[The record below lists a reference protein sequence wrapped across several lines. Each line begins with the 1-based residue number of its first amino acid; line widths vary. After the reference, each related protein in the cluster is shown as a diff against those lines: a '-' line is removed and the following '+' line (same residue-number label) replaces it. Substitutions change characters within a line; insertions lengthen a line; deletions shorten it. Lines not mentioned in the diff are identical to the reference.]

1 MAMQAATS
9 DKTKSKGAGKAK
21 AKARPKERGI
31 TLLVGTRKG
40 AWFFHSD
47 PARATWRVEGPQL
60 LGNIVNHIVRDPRS
74 GTLLMAAKTGH
85 LGPTIFRSI
94 DKGKTWREANV
105 PPAFPK
111 VETPAKS
118 SGNGQNGHGNGKA
131 TSAIPRAV
139 SHTFWLSPGHASD
152 PGVWWAGTSPPG
164 LFVSIDDGL
173 SWMSVEGFNEHPM
186 YWKWCPAD
194 GGTPDG
200 ALLNQIVIDP
210 RDPSHIYIAT
220 STGGVFESRDRARS
234 WRPLN
239 KNVEATFMPDPYPE
253 YGQDAHYIALAPSN
267 PDRLWQQNHCGIYR
281 LDRPGET
288 WERIGKAMPA
298 EVGDIGFT
306 ILPHPRDAETAWVFP
321 MDGSDV
327 WPRTSPGGMPAVYR
341 TRDAGASWERQDKG
355 FPKKQGWFTVK
366 RQAFCRD
373 DAAPV
378 GLYLGTTGGELWA
391 SRNEGGRFEQIAAHL
406 PEIYSVEAVERL

>member
-1 MAMQAATS
+1 MAKAV
-9 DKTKSKGAGKAK
+9 KAK
-21 AKARPKERGI
+21 AKARGV

-47 PARATWRVEGPQL
+47 PSRKTWRVEGPQL
-60 LGNIVNHIVRDPRS
+60 LGNIVNHIVADPREGS
-74 GTLLMAAKTGH
+74 RTLLMAAKTGH
-85 LGPTIFRSI
+85 LGPTIFRSV
-94 DKGKTWREANV
+94 DKGKTWVEARV

-111 VETPAKS
+111 VDAPKAKN
-118 SGNGQNGHGNGKA
+118 GNGGGNGHGA
-131 TSAIPRAV
+131 TALPRSV

-164 LFVSIDDGL
+164 LFVSTDDGL
-173 SWMSVEGFNEHPM
+173 SWESVAGFNDHAM

-200 ALLNQIVIDP
+200 ALLNQILIDP
-210 RDPSHIYIAT
+210 RDPRHLYIAT
-220 STGGVFESRDRARS
+220 STGGVFESKDRARS
-234 WRPLN
+234 WAPLN
-239 KNVEATFMPDPYPE
+239 KNVEANFFPDPYPE
-253 YGQDAHYIALAPSN
+253 FGQDAHYIAFAPTN

-281 LDRPGET
+281 LDRPSDK
-288 WERIGKAMPA
+288 WERIGKQMPK

-306 ILPHPRDAETAWVFP
+306 ILGHPRDEDTAWVFP

-327 WPRTSPGGMPAVYR
+327 WPRTSPGGAPAVYR
-341 TRDAGASWERQDKG
+341 TRDAGNTWERQDKG

-373 DAAPV
+373 DRKAV
-378 GLYLGTTGGELWA
+378 GLSLGTTGGELWA
-391 SRNEGGRFEQIAAHL
+391 STNEGGRFTQIAAHL
-406 PEIYSVEAVERL
+406 PEIYSVEAVARL